1 MKRDRVFSRD
11 DYRCVYCGKRFAPDE
26 LSVDHVEPRVRGG
39 DQSTGNLVTACKG
52 CNTLKGQ
59 RRVSEFLR
67 EEADA
72 RANFLRHA
80 THLWPRIRRALL
92 LELGRDDA
100 VADDPPSP
108 PRKRRRD

>member
-1 MKRDRVFSRD
+1 LKRDRVFARD
-11 DYRCVYCGKRFAPDE
+11 DYRCVYCGNRFAADE

-67 EEADA
+67 AEAVA
-72 RANFLRHA
+72 RENFLRYA
-80 THLWPRIRRALL
+80 THLWPRIRETLL
-92 LELGRDDA
+92 RELAEPGSGLGPD
-100 VADDPPSP
+100 
-108 PRKRRRD
+108 